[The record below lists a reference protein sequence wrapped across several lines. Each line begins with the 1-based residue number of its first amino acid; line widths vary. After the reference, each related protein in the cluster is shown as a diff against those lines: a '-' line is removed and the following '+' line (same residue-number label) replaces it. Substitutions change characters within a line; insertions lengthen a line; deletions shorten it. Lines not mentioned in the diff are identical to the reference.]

1 MEKFNWFLI
10 IQETLMITSFVIVV
24 MLAIEFINVVSGG
37 FLNKKLKSRPLTQ
50 LITAVVLGA
59 LPGCMGTFTAV
70 SLYTHRLLSFGS
82 IVAVMIATSGDEA
95 YFMLAL
101 MPEKAILIFLI
112 LSVIAFF
119 TGWLIDK
126 FIKTPN
132 FTEIKEFSFDVHEND
147 CINTQK
153 NFSLKNFNFNPKRI
167 IISIIFI
174 SFAAFS
180 ALGIIGH
187 SHTETLV
194 FSLPD
199 KYGDKVKIENVLSS
213 ENHIHSK
220 DCEHHYHENEHS
232 YKNNIHNH
240 NHEIDWVKITILI
253 SSILALIIVLFTNEH
268 FIETHVWKHLIVKH
282 LPKIIFWI
290 FLTLILI
297 SFILNYAEIGTW
309 IYKNPIFVL
318 LIALALGIIPQSGP
332 HLVFL
337 IMYLQGLVPF
347 SILLASSSVQDG
359 HGSLP
364 LLAESKKSFVY
375 VKFFNILVGI
385 LIGAAG
391 LIFKF

>member
-10 IQETLMITSFVIVV
+10 LQETLMITSFVVVV

-37 FLNKKLKSRPLTQ
+37 FLNKKLKSKPLTQ
-50 LITAVVLGA
+50 LITAVILGV

-101 MPEKAILIFLI
+101 MPEKAFLIFLI
-112 LSVIAFF
+112 LAVIAFI
-119 TGWLIDK
+119 TGWIIDK
-126 FIKTPN
+126 FIKAPN
-132 FTEIKEFSFDVHEND
+132 FTEINEFSFDVHEND
-147 CINTQK
+147 CLNTQK
-153 NFSLKNFNFNPKRI
+153 NFSLKNFNFNSKRL

-174 SFAAFS
+174 SFAVFS

-187 SHTETLV
+187 SHSETLV

-199 KYGDKVKIENVLSS
+199 KYGDKVKIENVISS
-213 ENHIHSK
+213 NNHIHTE
-220 DCEHHYHENEHS
+220 DCEQHDHKHS
-232 YKNNIHNH
+232 HQNSFDNH
-240 NHEIDWVKITILI
+240 NHKIDWVKISILI

-282 LPKIIFWI
+282 LPKIILWI
-290 FLTLILI
+290 FITLISI
-297 SFILNYAEIGTW
+297 TFILNYAEVGTW
-309 IYKNPIFVL
+309 IYKNPVFVL

-347 SILLASSSVQDG
+347 SILLASSAVQDG